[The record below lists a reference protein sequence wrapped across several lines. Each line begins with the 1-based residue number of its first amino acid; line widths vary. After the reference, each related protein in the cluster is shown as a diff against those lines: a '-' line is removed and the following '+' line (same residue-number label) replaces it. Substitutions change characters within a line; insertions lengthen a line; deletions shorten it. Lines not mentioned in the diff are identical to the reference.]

1 MSSDASLRKYFTK
14 KKANESLAWEF
25 LSQLS
30 ANPKNT
36 VVGFVRNK
44 AATDKRITEELSDR
58 SNISI
63 VEADLTDYEAL
74 KRAAAAV
81 ATVTGGKL
89 DYLIANAAYLPLYD
103 QFESIG
109 ALGEDPK
116 ELTAQFHKIIDTNVL
131 ATIHLFNLFTPLI
144 LRGSVKKVITIS
156 SGLGDLEMVNRLEL
170 YNAPLYSI
178 SKAAVNLATA
188 KFSAQYKKDGVLFL
202 SICPG
207 TVDTGMLAQCM
218 QLNPSLTSPYYSIAP
233 RLIFSL
239 LSISVTPEQMAAAGA
254 LMGKFQSYA
263 PHFKGP
269 DTPTDAVKAV
279 LSVIEN
285 SSSIENGSA
294 GDFVSHFGN
303 KQWL

>member
-1 MSSDASLRKYFTK
+1 MASYVVTGVSRGIG
-14 KKANESLAWEF
+14 WEF

-36 VVGFVRNK
+36 VIGIVRNK

-63 VEADLTDYEAL
+63 VEADLTEYEAL

-81 ATVTGGKL
+81 ATATGGKL

-109 ALGEDPK
+109 ALGEDAK

-144 LRGSVKKVITIS
+144 LRGSVKKVITIT

-178 SKAAVNLATA
+178 SKAAVNMATA

-207 TVDTGMLAQCM
+207 TVDTGMLAQ
-218 QLNPSLTSPYYSIAP
+218 L
-233 RLIFSL
+233 
-239 LSISVTPEQMAAAGA
+239 TPEQMAAAGA

-285 SSSIENGSA
+285 SSIENGNA